1 MIGKTFG
8 LSLSGGGARA
18 IAHLGLLQYLE
29 EKNIGIE
36 VLSGTSA
43 GGLIA
48 SLWAKGYTAKEILS
62 IFKDFSFRKV
72 LQCSLSKGL
81 LKQKKLYDLLKNFFP
96 ENDFAALTKRLWI
109 ACTDLK
115 AAKIVYFSQGK
126 IIEPL
131 LGTIAIP
138 PLMRPVDF
146 MGQQL
151 LDGGILNNLPAQVIR
166 PHCDFLLAS
175 HSNPASWQAVK
186 TMREAIEKS
195 FLLAIAQNTQQAK
208 NIADLYFEPP
218 FLADFRFT
226 DIKKIQKIYDLS
238 YQYAQENL
246 KI

>member
-1 MIGKTFG
+1 MAEKTFG
-8 LSLSGGGARA
+8 LALSGGGARA

-29 EKNIGIE
+29 DKNIPIE
-36 VLSGTSA
+36 VLSGASA

-48 SLWAKGYTAKEILS
+48 SLWAKGYAAKEILA
-62 IFKDFSFRKV
+62 IFQHFSFCKI
-72 LQCSLSKGL
+72 LQYSFSNGFLS
-81 LKQKKLYDLLKNFFP
+81 QKKLYKLLRDFFP
-96 ENDFAALTKRLWI
+96 ENDFSALSKKVWI

-115 AAKIVYFSQGK
+115 SVKIVYFSQGK

-131 LGTIAIP
+131 LGTLAIP

-151 LDGGILNNLPAQVIR
+151 LDGGILNNLPVQVIR

-175 HSNPASWQAVK
+175 HSNPARPQAVQ
-186 TMREAIEKS
+186 TMREAIEKT

-208 NIADLYFEPP
+208 NITDLYFEPP

-226 DIKKIQKIYDLS
+226 DIKKMQKIYHLS
-238 YQYAQENL
+238 YEYAQENL